1 MRSDSPRAIVR
12 FVMAAGLGIG
22 LAGGSVLSGCSGA
35 GRASSEAPAAASAA
49 IESALDRAGKNRP
62 QIEAALSRV
71 PADQAF
77 AMRWLVERMP
87 TSDLQKLDAEFLL
100 RNCDL
105 AYRAWNDS
113 PWRKQVP
120 EDVFLDAILPYASV
134 NERREDWRTG
144 LRERCLPLIA
154 QARSASH
161 AAAIINRELFAL
173 VNVKYSTKRPKP
185 DQSPSESIAAGMAS
199 CTGLSILLIDACR
212 SVGIPARFVGTALW
226 SDRSGNHSWVEIWD
240 NGWQFTGAA
249 EPTGNDLNRGWFTDR
264 VATAR
269 RDDPMMAI
277 YAVTWRETSL
287 EFPMVWLPGDG
298 SVRAVDVTD
307 RYTSLGQVVPE
318 GQARVRVRVAGSGGR
333 VSVPVT
339 IKDRDGVTL
348 FAGTSKDERF
358 DANDHLV
365 AMLVVGTRCTVEV
378 PGCPAQ
384 PFTVERDEQLVEV
397 ALPGD

>member
-12 FVMAAGLGIG
+12 LVLAAGL
-22 LAGGSVLSGCSGA
+22 AVVPVFSGCSSTA
-35 GRASSEAPAAASAA
+35 KSSSAAPAATSAA
-49 IESALDRAGKNRP
+49 LKNALDRAGGNRP
-62 QIEAALSRV
+62 QIEAALRQI
-71 PADQAF
+71 PDDQAF

-87 TSDLQKLDAEFLL
+87 TGDLQTLDAAFLL

-113 PWRKQVP
+113 PWRQDVP

-134 NERREDWRTG
+134 NEKREDWRTG
-144 LRERCLPLIA
+144 LRERCLSLIA

-240 NGWQFTGAA
+240 KGWQFTGAA
-249 EPTGNDLNRGWFTDR
+249 EPTGDELNRGWFTDR
-264 VATAR
+264 AATAR

-287 EFPMVWLPGDG
+287 AFPMVWLPGDQ

-307 RYTSLGQVVPE
+307 RYTSIGQVVPE
-318 GQARVRVRVAGSGGR
+318 GQARVRVRVAGPTGR

-339 IKDRDGVTL
+339 IRTEDGVTL
-348 FAGTSKDERF
+348 FTGTSKDERF
-358 DANDHLV
+358 DANDHLSAV
-365 AMLVVGTRCTVEV
+365 LVVGTRCTVEV
-378 PGCPAQ
+378 PGRPGQA
-384 PFTVERDEQLVEV
+384 FTVERDEQLVEIV
-397 ALPGD
+397 LPAS